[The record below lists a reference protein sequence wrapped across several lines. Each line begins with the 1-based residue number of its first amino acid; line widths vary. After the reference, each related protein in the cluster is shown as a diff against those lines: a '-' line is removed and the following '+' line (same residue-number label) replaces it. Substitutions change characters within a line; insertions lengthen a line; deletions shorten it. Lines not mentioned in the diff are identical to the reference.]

1 MRKSYDETLVGL
13 DGSSYW
19 KRNWQLFKKR
29 SLSKQIPRKQ
39 RGQLQP
45 IAWEGNALRGLG
57 ILDGDVIVI
66 MRTPDIEEGDL
77 VCTKDPDSEEFVNL
91 GVLSF
96 NTGDDYIALT
106 FPRTKHKQV
115 ETHPFTLRFVG
126 RAVRVERNGNP
137 VAIHFRRVESIT
149 VETDSREIVV
159 EEKLAA

>member
-1 MRKSYDETLVGL
+1 MRKSYDETLIGA

-19 KRNWQLFKKR
+19 ERNWQLFKQR

-39 RGQLQP
+39 RGELQP
-45 IAWEGNALRGLG
+45 IVWEGNALRGLG
-57 ILDGDVIVI
+57 ILDGDIIVI

-77 VCTKDPDSEEFVNL
+77 ICTKDPEGEEFVNL

-106 FPRTKHKQV
+106 FPGTKHRQV
-115 ETHPFTLRFVG
+115 ETHPCLLRFLG

-137 VAIHFRRVESIT
+137 VAIHFRRVELT
-149 VETDSREIVV
+149 KVEIDSREII
-159 EEKLAA
+159 ETRMAA